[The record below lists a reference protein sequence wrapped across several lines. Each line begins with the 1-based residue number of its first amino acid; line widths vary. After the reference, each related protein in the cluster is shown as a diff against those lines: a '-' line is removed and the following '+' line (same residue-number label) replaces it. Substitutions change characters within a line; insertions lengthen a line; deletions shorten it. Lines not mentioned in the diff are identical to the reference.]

1 MIQYNMCTHGGGEAE
16 GNVERI
22 GDEMEI
28 MENKSVSISSYSL
41 LITKCQMRNKKIF
54 NVKKKK
60 EKAEDP

>member
-1 MIQYNMCTHGGGEAE
+1 MIQYNMYRHGGGEAE

-41 LITKCQMRNKKIF
+41 LITKC
-54 NVKKKK
+54 
-60 EKAEDP
+60 